1 MINTTATVT
10 IKSVNQTH
18 DQEGSLIAFGIA
30 EFYYRGRE
38 GVVADEIPY
47 RSKGAPAV
55 IINENGEGTY
65 GTAEGY
71 IDQQVDV
78 KEAYK
83 EKIATFVIRNF
94 VSSQPI
100 SEITQASHNSPKPET
115 PDFAREILEDNMTS
129 TDEDLDQSPPF

>member
-10 IKSVNQTH
+10 IKCINQTH
-18 DQEGSLIAFGIA
+18 DQEGSLITFGIA

-38 GVVADEIPY
+38 GVVVDEIPY

-55 IINENGEGTY
+55 SINENGEGIS

-71 IDQQVDV
+71 IDQQIDI
-78 KEAYK
+78 KEGYK

-94 VSSQPI
+94 VSSQAN
-100 SEITQASHNSPKPET
+100 EVTQASDNSLKPET
-115 PDFAREILEDNMTS
+115 PDFAKEILEDNISS
-129 TDEDLDQSPPF
+129 TDEDFDDLPPF